1 MANEID
7 HIAKVIEAAADV
19 VVADAI
25 TYVKAHPQY
34 GPIVAALGERAIQAL
49 AQGL

>member
-1 MANEID
+1 MANEVD